1 MRVAEETSADVKAEL
16 KRMMGRQLVAT
27 RTSKQQCHGD
37 QLTLLEEERKGDN
50 LDIEKDRLP
59 AI

>member
-27 RTSKQQCHGD
+27 RTSKEQCHGD
-37 QLTLLEEERKGDN
+37 QLTLLEEERRGGDN
-50 LDIEKDRLP
+50 LDKRER
-59 AI
+59 